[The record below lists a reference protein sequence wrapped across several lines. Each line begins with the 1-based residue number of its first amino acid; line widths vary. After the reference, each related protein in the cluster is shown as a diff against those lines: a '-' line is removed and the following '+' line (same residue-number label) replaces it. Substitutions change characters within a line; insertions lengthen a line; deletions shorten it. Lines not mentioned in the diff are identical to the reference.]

1 MIGRSSM
8 NNRGMVSRGS
18 VDNWGSMDNGGMVSR
33 SSMDNWGMI
42 NRSSVVG
49 RSMSNN
55 SLSAMKTVRRVS
67 HCGNSSSESLGLSSA
82 SVLSLVW
89 LGH

>member
-8 NNRGMVSRGS
+8 DNRSMVSRGS
-18 VDNWGSMDNGGMVSR
+18 VDNRGMISR
-33 SSMDNWGMI
+33 SSMDNRGSVDNGSMI
-42 NRSSVVG
+42 NRSGMVG

-55 SLSAMKTVRRVS
+55 SLSAVKTVRRVS
-67 HCGNSSSESLGLSSA
+67 HCGDSSSECLGLSGA
-82 SVLSLVW
+82 SVLSLVR